1 MHPRLM
7 QLPDMAYSYCIEVK
21 YAKRDASDAE
31 IKKLLS
37 DAKTQLKQYATSEWI
52 RHDKGTTEL
61 KCIAL
66 VFQGWKLV
74 KVEEA

>member
-1 MHPRLM
+1 MKKDFYEILGI
-7 QLPDMAYSYCIEVK
+7 SK
-21 YAKRDASDAE
+21 SASDAE

-37 DAKTQLKQYATSEWI
+37 DAKTQLKQYAASEWI

>member
-1 MHPRLM
+1 MLKSKSYCLM
-7 QLPDMAYSYCIEVK
+7 Q
-21 YAKRDASDAE
+21 KR
-31 IKKLLS
+31 K
-37 DAKTQLKQYATSEWI
+37 WI